1 MRNLIVITRPIEDA
15 EDYAGEL
22 QAAGFKTFV
31 EPMLSIEALDFE
43 VPDLKDYDG
52 LILTSANALRIYR
65 ENVGAVDLEISV
77 YCVGK
82 HTAAYAHS
90 CGFKNVF
97 SVDGTGADLLQFL
110 LDDPQSKARRFLH
123 LCGRH
128 VAFPIAEKLKIADVS
143 CTALP
148 VYHTEKR
155 SHFSDEFVSLLK
167 SERIQAVTFFSIRT
181 AQAFVDCVSKSESES
196 GFSSIKSLSISK
208 PVLECVRIL
217 PWVEAYASESPD
229 RIGIMQLLK
238 SKILI

>member
-90 CGFKNVF
+90 CGFKN
-97 SVDGTGADLLQFL
+97 GT
-110 LDDPQSKARRFLH
+110 
-123 LCGRH
+123 
-128 VAFPIAEKLKIADVS
+128 
-143 CTALP
+143 T
-148 VYHTEKR
+148 TT
-155 SHFSDEFVSLLK
+155 K
-167 SERIQAVTFFSIRT
+167 SGTT
-181 AQAFVDCVSKSESES
+181 T
-196 GFSSIKSLSISK
+196 IKSGMAMATMIK
-208 PVLECVRIL
+208 NRMTIIDCRML
-217 PWVEAYASESPD
+217 PIES
-229 RIGIMQLLK
+229 RMTTIKNRG
-238 SKILI
+238 